1 MSKKVIMYI
10 GLIVIIID
18 QLIKY
23 LISQVIP
30 LYTSKCII
38 NSFFYITNVRNE
50 GAAWS
55 ILSGN
60 VYFLI
65 IISIL
70 VIALIYYFYLRNK
83 DLSKYEIIIFG
94 LLLGGIIGNLIDRI
108 IYGYV
113 IDYLEFIIF
122 NYHYP
127 VFNMADICIVVS
139 VILLFGYSIWEDI
152 CKKSKLKIK

>member
-1 MSKKVIMYI
+1 MYI